1 MSYPNPEPI
10 EPLNKIQDQIHEYTL
25 VDGINDIKELL
36 KEQILL
42 LKSLQK
48 DPYPIGS
55 LYWTTNAENPST
67 YFGGRWQLD
76 RIINTTDS
84 EQYLF
89 RRIE

>member
-1 MSYPNPEPI
+1 MTYPDPEPI
-10 EPLNKIQDQIHEYTL
+10 TTSQIHEYKV
-25 VDGINDIKELL
+25 VDALNDVKELL

-55 LYWTTNAENPST
+55 LYLTSKATNPST
-67 YFGGRWQLD
+67 YFGGTWVLD

-84 EQYLF
+84 EHYLF
-89 RRIE
+89 HRIE